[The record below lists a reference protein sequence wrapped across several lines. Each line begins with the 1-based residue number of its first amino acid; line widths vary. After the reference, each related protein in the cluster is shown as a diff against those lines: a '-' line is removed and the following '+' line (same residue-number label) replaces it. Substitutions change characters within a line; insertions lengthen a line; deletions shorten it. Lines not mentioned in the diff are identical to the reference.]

1 MTRQER
7 IQMIDEAI
15 HKIEIAQSM
24 VYDAIADTGLTANFE
39 AYGSYGIDTALGN
52 GNPYDS
58 SLQTLKTA
66 IDEMDDNDLTGG
78 H

>member
-1 MTRQER
+1 MKRQER
-7 IQMIDEAI
+7 IKMIDEAI
-15 HKIEIAQSM
+15 HKIQIAQSM
-24 VYDAIADTGLTANFE
+24 VYDAIADTGLTAHFE
-39 AYGSYGIDTALGN
+39 AYGCYGINTALGN

-58 SLQTLKTA
+58 SLETLKTA